1 MVIKNDN
8 FKEVIMATSSLSK
21 SFVINKKKEASNF
34 VKLFSESNN
43 EKPLKDVAVISLS
56 QERLKELIH
65 AQRK

>member
-1 MVIKNDN
+1 
-8 FKEVIMATSSLSK
+8 MATSSLSK